1 MYGKVESSWRLDD
14 HGFRLRVTIPAN
26 TTATIRI
33 PGAASSQVTENGRRL
48 ENAPGI
54 VSVSQ
59 ARADLV
65 ITIGSGT
72 YRFEWIRRH

>member
-1 MYGKVESSWRLDD
+1 MYGKVESNWQLDD
-14 HGFRLRVTIPAN
+14 RGFHLRVTIPAN
-26 TTATIRI
+26 TTATVRI
-33 PGAASSQVTENGRRL
+33 PGAASSQVTENERRL

-59 ARADLV
+59 ARPDLV

-72 YRFEWIRRH
+72 YRFESIP